1 MFGLNFLSGLG
12 SFGVFLG
19 LVIEVLV
26 IIFLVYGIKALQSL
40 VKYLDRH

>member
-1 MFGLNFLSGLG
+1 MLGFNVLSGLG

-19 LVIEVLV
+19 LIVQVLV

-40 VKYLDRH
+40 IKYLDRH